1 MAREYYEQEAYYDQE
16 IEFEYDGKTLY
27 WSGDYTVTLWGE
39 TADWD
44 NPGSSNSEVEID
56 FTSGLCYFDESTN
69 VEVEIKPT
77 NEILAQVEFEIYNH
91 HF

>member
-1 MAREYYEQEAYYDQE
+1 MAREYYEQETYYDQE
-16 IEFEYDGKTLY
+16 IEFEYDGKTFY

-39 TADWD
+39 TSDWD

-56 FTSGLCYFDESTN
+56 YTNSLCYFDESTN
-69 VEVEIKPT
+69 MEVEIKAT